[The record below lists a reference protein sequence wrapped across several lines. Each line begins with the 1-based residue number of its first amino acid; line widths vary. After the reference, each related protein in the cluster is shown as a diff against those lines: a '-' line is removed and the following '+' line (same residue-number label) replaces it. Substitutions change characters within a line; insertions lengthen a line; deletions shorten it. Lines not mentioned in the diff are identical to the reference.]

1 MTPVRV
7 SAYYEASTADV
18 WRVLEPIETHV
29 DWMADAE
36 TIRFATT
43 QTRGV
48 GTRFDCV
55 TRVGPIRL
63 TDRMEITEW
72 EPSRAMGVRHDGLV
86 KGVGRFTL
94 QPLDDDRRTR
104 FTWEEQLTFPWW
116 LGGAVAERLG
126 GRAVLRRIWRGN
138 LDRLRTR
145 VERQPP
151 TGSGTIS
158 VPHVSTKP
166 PQNRDPGLGCGRCGS

>member
-1 MTPVRV
+1 MSRVRV
-7 SAYYEASTADV
+7 SAYFEASTDEV

-36 TIRFATT
+36 TIRFATA

-72 EPSRAMGVRHDGLV
+72 EPTRAMGVRHDGLV
-86 KGVGRFTL
+86 TGVGRFTL
-94 QPLDDDRRTR
+94 ESLDDNRRTR
-104 FTWEEQLTFPWW
+104 FTWEEELTFPWW
-116 LGGAVAERLG
+116 LGGAAAGRVG
-126 GRAVLRRIWRGN
+126 GRAILRRIWLGN
-138 LDRLRTR
+138 LERLRTV
-145 VERQPP
+145 VEQRP
-151 TGSGTIS
+151 
-158 VPHVSTKP
+158 
-166 PQNRDPGLGCGRCGS
+166 